1 MIFYRPIELSK
12 LAKDTKFI
20 QRNRQMSALKFL
32 EILFVEPGNIAKK
45 SLTELCLDLSRLGVS
60 ISKQGFNKKFN
71 EHSVAFLKTIF
82 LTLFTMQMRLSMDKN
97 EIKSTLDFNT
107 VRILDG
113 TSIKLAQK
121 LEIFY
126 QGTTGAGVKCQ
137 IEFDYLTG
145 RFLYME
151 LQDGKSADSPSG
163 MKRLDSL
170 QENDLILQDTG
181 YFNRKIFKKIDE
193 AKAYYVSRAP
203 ADTTFYV
210 DSLNPRYH
218 KDGKTMEKYAYERL
232 YLEDELKTME
242 RGTIRE
248 YPKVY
253 FGSGAKSPTRLVIY
267 RMTEEQE
274 KRQLERIRRRGQ
286 TKPGKIKKKSY
297 DVASISIYI
306 TNLPQKVPAREIPEL
321 YRYRWQVELVFK
333 SWKSDMKVD
342 FYGNMKKER
351 WECHF
356 YVELILLLLSLLI
369 TYQLKVYFKEEKNLI
384 LSERITMR
392 EVSKRIW
399 KIWQAR
405 DQLEWNHLINELIKG
420 LARSG
425 LKKKPKRRPTTK

>member
-1 MIFYRPIELSK
+1 MIFCHPIELSK

-20 QRNRQMSALKFL
+20 QINRQISAFKFL
-32 EILFVEPGNIAKK
+32 EILFLEPGNIAKK
-45 SLTELCLDLSRLGVS
+45 SLTELCIELSYIGVS

-71 EHSVAFLKTIF
+71 EHSVTFLKTIF
-82 LTLFTMQMRLSMDKN
+82 LTLFTIQMRLAMDKSK
-97 EIKSTLDFNT
+97 IKSTLDFNT

-121 LEIFY
+121 LRHFY
-126 QGTTGAGVKCQ
+126 QGTTGAGIKCQ
-137 IEFDYLTG
+137 LEFDYLTG
-145 RFLYME
+145 RFLYIE
-151 LQDGKSADSPSG
+151 IQDGKAADSPSG
-163 MKRLDSL
+163 MKRLDIL

-181 YFNRKIFKKIDE
+181 YFNRNTFKKIDE
-193 AKAYYVSRAP
+193 AKAFYVSRAP
-203 ADTTFYV
+203 IDTTFYV
-210 DSLNPRYH
+210 DSENPRYH
-218 KDGKTMEKYAYERL
+218 KDGKIMTKYAYERL

-248 YPKVY
+248 YQKVY
-253 FGSGAKSPTRLVIY
+253 FGSDEKYPTRLVIY

-274 KRQLERIRRRGQ
+274 ARQLERIRRRGQ

-297 DVASISIYI
+297 DMSSISIYI
-306 TNLPQKVPAREIPEL
+306 TNLPQQVPAKEAPEL
-321 YRYRWQVELVFK
+321 YSYRWQIELVFK

-342 FYGNMKKER
+342 FYGDMKKER

-369 TYQLKVYFKEEKNLI
+369 AYQLKVYFKEERNLI

-405 DQLEWNHLINELIKG
+405 DQLEWENLINELTKG
-420 LARSG
+420 LARLG
-425 LKKKPKRRPTTK
+425 RKNIKKIRPKS